1 MQKKTKAKVIV
12 TAFAKT
18 VYSIFLLVYICMS
31 VAYTRHSYV
40 CLLAIHL
47 FHSKITKAK
56 NSWKPN
62 MDGQRHNMYEL
73 ATWLKA
79 KQQQFS

>member
-1 MQKKTKAKVIV
+1 
-12 TAFAKT
+12 
-18 VYSIFLLVYICMS
+18 MS